1 MQAGFTPRKDGKE
14 VWHES
19 DRKEMIWFYDM

>member
-1 MQAGFTPRKDGKE
+1 MQAGFTPHKDGKE
-14 VWHES
+14 VWRES